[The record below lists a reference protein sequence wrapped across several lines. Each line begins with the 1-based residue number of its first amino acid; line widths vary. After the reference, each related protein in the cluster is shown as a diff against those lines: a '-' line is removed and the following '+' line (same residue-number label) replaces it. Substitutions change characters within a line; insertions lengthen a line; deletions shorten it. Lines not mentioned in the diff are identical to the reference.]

1 MARAPQIKPVAT
13 VTRPRPQRG
22 GTPAGMEGVRPGS
35 PAAIAAGFGR
45 PQRQTAARPGG
56 TRAPVAESRIAPPA
70 AAAAPPPPPP
80 APTFQPT
87 SAWWMSQLAADPRY
101 MTTAPLL
108 DEQRA
113 GIGRSYGFT
122 VARDAQG
129 RPLYRTAAGA
139 TGITQQLDDKGAI
152 IYRDAAGNTYQP
164 GDLQLDIQ
172 RIGRGQTGYLSGQFG
187 AAEAGSEARQ
197 YRIGEEAARAGL
209 GRSGMRASTQTQEAA
224 ALQSA
229 LAGLTGR
236 AGAELAG
243 VDEKFAELY
252 REIYGDL
259 AKRAEELAAPVTP
272 PATETPAAPPVETG
286 PQTAPASTGPTSVA
300 GVTIPQ
306 APTTKPKTIEIA
318 GQRVEFPKGINL
330 TGVNVDA
337 IGDRIVNNIRAA
349 GGVGKLRNGQR
360 VGEFR
365 ADTVVGQTKSIP
377 PKPIYREQGYR
388 VFYRNGRFVIE
399 LIG

>member
-1 MARAPQIKPVAT
+1 
-13 VTRPRPQRG
+13 
-22 GTPAGMEGVRPGS
+22 
-35 PAAIAAGFGR
+35 
-45 PQRQTAARPGG
+45 
-56 TRAPVAESRIAPPA
+56 
-70 AAAAPPPPPP
+70 
-80 APTFQPT
+80 
-87 SAWWMSQLAADPRY
+87 MSQFAADPRY
-101 MTTAPLL
+101 APSAAALEL
-108 DEQRA
+108 SRQN
-113 GIGRSYGFT
+113 IGRSYG
-122 VARDAQG
+122 VSIVRDAQG
-129 RPLYRTAAGA
+129 RPTYRTAAGD
-139 TGITQQLDDKGAI
+139 TGITQQLNDKGEI
-152 IYRDAAGNTYQP
+152 VYRDQSGKEYPVGMLSIHFEAVRSGQP
-164 GDLQLDIQ
+164 
-172 RIGRGQTGYLSGQFG
+172 GYLSGQYG
-187 AAEAGSEARQ
+187 AAEAGSQARR
-197 YRIGEEAARAGL
+197 YGIGDVSAQSGIR
-209 GRSGMRASTQTQEAA
+209 RSGMQQSAEQQEFN

-229 LAGLTGR
+229 LAGLTSR

-259 AKRAEELAAPVTP
+259 AKRAEELAAPVAAP
-272 PATETPAAPPVETG
+272 EAPAAPPVETG

-365 ADTVVGQTKSIP
+365 AGDK
-377 PKPIYREQGYR
+377 GYR

>member
-1 MARAPQIKPVAT
+1 MARAPRA
-13 VTRPRPQRG
+13 PRVQT
-22 GTPAGMEGVRPGS
+22 GTPPGMEGVRPGS
-35 PAAIAAGFGR
+35 PAAVAAGYR
-45 PQRQTAARPGG
+45 PPRPPRPPRTPPGYVGQAG
-56 TRAPVAESRIAPPA
+56 TGNPYAGFSGTPTVVAPTPSIAPPA
-70 AAAAPPPPPP
+70 AAAAPPPPP

-229 LAGLTGR
+229 LAGLTSR

-259 AKRAEELAAPVTP
+259 AKRADELAAPVAVP
-272 PATETPAAPPVETG
+272 EAPAPPVETG

-306 APTTKPKTIEIA
+306 APTTKSKTIEIA

-365 ADTVVGQTKSIP
+365 AGDK
-377 PKPIYREQGYR
+377 GYR

>member
-56 TRAPVAESRIAPPA
+56 TRAPVAESRIAPPT

-108 DEQRA
+108 DERRA

-152 IYRDAAGNTYQP
+152 VYKDTEGNVYKP
-164 GDLQLDIQ
+164 SDLQLDIQ
-172 RIGRGQTGYLSGQFG
+172 RIARGQTGYLSGQFG
-187 AAEAGSEARQ
+187 AAEAGSEARR
-197 YRIGEEAARAGL
+197 YGIGDVSAQSGIR
-209 GRSGMRASTQTQEAA
+209 RSGMQQSAEQQEFN

-229 LAGLTGR
+229 LAGLTSR

-259 AKRAEELAAPVTP
+259 AKRADELAAPVAAP
-272 PATETPAAPPVETG
+272 EAPAAPPVETG
-286 PQTAPASTGPTSVA
+286 PQTAPASTGPTTAA
-300 GVTIPQ
+300 GVTVPQ
-306 APTTKPKTIEIA
+306 APLERPRAIEVA

-365 ADTVVGQTKSIP
+365 AGDK
-377 PKPIYREQGYR
+377 GYR

>member
-1 MARAPQIKPVAT
+1 MARAPRA
-13 VTRPRPQRG
+13 PRVQT
-22 GTPAGMEGVRPGS
+22 GTPPGMEGVRPGS
-35 PAAIAAGFGR
+35 PAAVAAGYR
-45 PQRQTAARPGG
+45 PPRQPRPPRTPPGYVGQAG
-56 TRAPVAESRIAPPA
+56 TGNPYAGFSGTPTVVAPTPSIAPPA

-122 VARDAQG
+122 IVRDAQG
-129 RPLYRTAAGA
+129 RPTYRTAAGA

-152 IYRDAAGNTYQP
+152 VYRDAAGNTYQP

-187 AAEAGSEARQ
+187 AAEAGSEAQQ

-229 LAGLTGR
+229 LAGLTSR

-243 VDEKFAELY
+243 VDQKFAELY

-272 PATETPAAPPVETG
+272 PEAPAAPPVETG
-286 PQTAPASTGPTSVA
+286 PQTAPASTGQTTVA
-300 GVTIPQ
+300 GVPVPQ
-306 APTTKPKTIEIA
+306 APLEQPRAIEIA

-330 TGVNVDA
+330 SGVDVDA
-337 IGDRIVNNIRAA
+337 IGRRIVGNIRAA

-365 ADTVVGQTKSIP
+365 AGDK
-377 PKPIYREQGYR
+377 GYR

>member
-1 MARAPQIKPVAT
+1 MARAPRVQT
-13 VTRPRPQRG
+13 
-22 GTPAGMEGVRPGS
+22 GTPPGMQGVRPGS
-35 PAAIAAGFGR
+35 PAAVAAGYK
-45 PQRQTAARPGG
+45 PPKAPKKPKKPGG
-56 TRAPVAESRIAPPA
+56 APFSPSFNPDGTTTLTPPTVVAPTPSIAPPA

-229 LAGLTGR
+229 LAGLTSR

-259 AKRAEELAAPVTP
+259 AKRAEELAAPVTAP
-272 PATETPAAPPVETG
+272 EVPAAPPVETG

-365 ADTVVGQTKSIP
+365 AGDK
-377 PKPIYREQGYR
+377 GYR

>member
-35 PAAIAAGFGR
+35 PAAIAAGYSR

-101 MTTAPLL
+101 MTTAPIL
-108 DEQRA
+108 DERRA

-122 VARDAQG
+122 IARDAQG

-152 IYRDAAGNTYQP
+152 VYKDAAGNTYQP

-187 AAEAGSEARQ
+187 AAEAGSEARR
-197 YRIGEEAARAGL
+197 YGIGDVSAQSGIR
-209 GRSGMRASTQTQEAA
+209 RSGMQQSAEQQEFN

-229 LAGLTGR
+229 LAGLTSR

-243 VDEKFAELY
+243 VDERFAELY

-272 PATETPAAPPVETG
+272 PETPAPPVETG
-286 PQTAPASTGPTSVA
+286 PQTAPASTGPTTVA
-300 GVTIPQ
+300 GVTVPQ
-306 APTTKPKTIEIA
+306 APLPKPKTIEIA
-318 GQRVEFPKGINL
+318 GQNVEFPKGINL
-330 TGVNVDA
+330 AGVDVDA
-337 IGDRIVNNIRAA
+337 IGRRIVGNIRAA

-365 ADTVVGQTKSIP
+365 AGDK
-377 PKPIYREQGYR
+377 GYR
-388 VFYRNGRFVIE
+388 VFYRGGKFVIE